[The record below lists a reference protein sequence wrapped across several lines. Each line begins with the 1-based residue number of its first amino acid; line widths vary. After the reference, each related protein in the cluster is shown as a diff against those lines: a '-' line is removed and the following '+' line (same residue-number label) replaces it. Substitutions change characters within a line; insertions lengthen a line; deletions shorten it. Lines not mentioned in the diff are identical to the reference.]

1 MTEPQ
6 EPGQAG
12 QPQDPQGQPSAQE
25 PPAAAYGQPEQP
37 ACPSQQP
44 PCGQQPRYMPPQG
57 AYGQQPLQGQPGQ
70 PAPDGY
76 GQPGPPWGAYGQPA
90 QQPFQQPGQPPYGQ
104 PGRPPYQQPPVP
116 PMPPYQPQAY
126 AQPPLQPR
134 KKAWPW
140 VLGIC
145 LLVVVLGLG
154 GCVGCVSCAMY
165 LDDGYNGSFDP
176 RYDDS
181 DGTNS
186 GRGYG
191 YGYGSG
197 SSDDGGDDSSGYE
210 GSLYLSRND
219 IEAFVEEEYGS
230 LPSRLEDGAGTPG
243 IFEVGVGKDLEPGL
257 YYLEGSQTE
266 ESNFLVFEQ
275 EGADAYELD
284 DSVVYFGN
292 YFTQLEPG
300 DLIVFAGPKGSHL
313 YPAAKA
319 SVEAASPYQSGV
331 YRVGIDVP
339 AGTYAVTVQA
349 EASAATEYE
358 SAAYVMKDLEFE
370 DDSIVETK
378 YVIAG
383 GSQTI
388 TVTDGQYVEL
398 FAAVMEPMNP

>member
-1 MTEPQ
+1 MATT
-6 EPGQAG
+6 GR
-12 QPQDPQGQPSAQE
+12 ST
-25 PPAAAYGQPEQP
+25 PATTTATAPTADAAT
-37 ACPSQQP
+37 
-44 PCGQQPRYMPPQG
+44 R
-57 AYGQQPLQGQPGQ
+57 
-70 PAPDGY
+70 
-76 GQPGPPWGAYGQPA
+76 
-90 QQPFQQPGQPPYGQ
+90 
-104 PGRPPYQQPPVP
+104 
-116 PMPPYQPQAY
+116 
-126 AQPPLQPR
+126 
-134 KKAWPW
+134 
-140 VLGIC
+140 
-145 LLVVVLGLG
+145 
-154 GCVGCVSCAMY
+154 
-165 LDDGYNGSFDP
+165 
-176 RYDDS
+176 
-181 DGTNS
+181 
-186 GRGYG
+186 

-275 EGADAYELD
+275 EGADAYE
-284 DSVVYFGN
+284 SRP
-292 YFTQLEPG
+292 TRWCTSATTSAQLEPG
-300 DLIVFAGPKGSHL
+300 DLIVFAGPEGSHL
-313 YPAAKA
+313 YPAAEA

-388 TVTDGQYVEL
+388 TVTDGQYV
-398 FAAVMEPMNP
+398 ASGSPRSWSP

>member
-1 MTEPQ
+1 M
-6 EPGQAG
+6 
-12 QPQDPQGQPSAQE
+12 
-25 PPAAAYGQPEQP
+25 
-37 ACPSQQP
+37 
-44 PCGQQPRYMPPQG
+44 
-57 AYGQQPLQGQPGQ
+57 
-70 PAPDGY
+70 
-76 GQPGPPWGAYGQPA
+76 
-90 QQPFQQPGQPPYGQ
+90 
-104 PGRPPYQQPPVP
+104 PPYQQ
-116 PMPPYQPQAY
+116 QAY

-165 LDDGYNGSFDP
+165 LDEGYNGSFDP

-181 DGTNS
+181 GGTNS

-197 SSDDGGDDSSGYE
+197 DDGSGDSSGYE